1 MFARNRA
8 KRAIAALGFGLAA
21 LATSVGCTT
30 TQPDAEKTFLP
41 EEYTKDAE
49 VGTYGVIEED
59 HANYEWTGRRY
70 EDGRFSDELDNS
82 PLNGE
87 EYKPITADASEYTS
101 STRENTTKR
110 SLTKASK
117 SSGKPKAKA
126 KGGKKKRK

>member
-8 KRAIAALGFGLAA
+8 SRTRAVLGLGVAA
-21 LATSVGCTT
+21 LATAMGCTT
-30 TQPDAEKTFLP
+30 TQTDAEKTFLP

-49 VGTYGVIEED
+49 AGTYGVIEED

-82 PLNGE
+82 PLRGE
-87 EYKPITADASEYTS
+87 DYKPITADAPESVSIPRES
-101 STRENTTKR
+101 AGTRN
-110 SLTKASK
+110 LTKASRT
-117 SSGKPKAKA
+117 SGKAKA